1 MQPASTFS
9 IWRLTWPTIL
19 SNLAFMLTGLIF
31 LKIAGGMGIDEV
43 AAVTTGQRLF
53 FILFAVMMGLS
64 SGTTAL
70 VGRYWGAGDR
80 ERAGR
85 IAALSVIIFFIDGLL
100 LSWIAIPFLQPLVSI
115 FSLTPEAHRLAVDFV
130 FYTVLYAPPLLI
142 ILVFSM
148 AFRATGDS
156 KTPLWAAII
165 GAVLGVYL
173 GIAYTYGWHEIEAAG
188 LSGLAIGNGVGAIIT
203 VILFLLLWV
212 FGRLSFKPANPIPGF
227 LTNGRD
233 LIKIGMPAAFE
244 QMFFQGGLLIFL
256 VFLASYGNAAF
267 ATYGIG
273 LSILGLMIVIAFS
286 FSISSATLV
295 SQHLG
300 AGDKKGAYDAGWR
313 TMRTCVYIMIA
324 GGALMSLFA
333 EEIARF
339 MINDPEVIALLVP
352 FTYIISCSLPLMG
365 IEFSMAG
372 ALRGAGDTR
381 YPMMVT
387 IFSIALSRIL
397 APFILVQMGADV
409 MWLYAT
415 SLLDFGI
422 KSSLNMR
429 RFRKKTWL
437 HTVQPSAQQ
446 QTIE

>member
-1 MQPASTFS
+1 MSSSSTFN

-19 SNLAFMLTGLIF
+19 SNMAFMLTGLVF
-31 LKIAGGMGIDEV
+31 LKIAGGMGLNEV

-70 VGRYWGAGDR
+70 VGRYWGGDDKQ
-80 ERAGR
+80 RAGQ
-85 IAALSVIIFFIDGLL
+85 IAVLSVIIFLLAGLM
-100 LSWIAIPFLQPLVSI
+100 LSAATIPFLDYLVGI
-115 FSLTPEAHRLAVDFV
+115 FDLTPEAHVLAVDFIY
-130 FYTVLYAPPLLI
+130 YTVLYAPPMLVV
-142 ILVFSM
+142 LVFSM

-156 KTPLWAAII
+156 KTPLWAAIM

-173 GIAYTYGWHEIEAAG
+173 GIVVTFGWHDINAVG
-188 LSGLAIGNGVGAIIT
+188 LSGLAIGNGIAAIIT
-203 VILFLLLWV
+203 ILFFLLLWV
-212 FGRLSFKPANPIPGF
+212 FGRLSFKPANPLPNM
-227 LTNGRD
+227 LRNTYD
-233 LIKIGMPAAFE
+233 LIKIGMPAAIE
-244 QMFFQGGLLIFL
+244 QIFFQSGLLIFL
-256 VFLASYGNAAF
+256 VFLASYGDAAF

-300 AGDKKGAYDAGWR
+300 AGDKQGAYSAGWR
-313 TMRTCVYIMIA
+313 AMRTCVYIMIG
-324 GGALMSLFA
+324 GGAVMSFFA
-333 EEIARF
+333 HDIARF
-339 MINDPEVIALLVP
+339 MIDDPEVIALLVP

-381 YPMMVT
+381 SPMMVT
-387 IFSIALSRIL
+387 VFSILLSRIL
-397 APFILVQMGADV
+397 VPFILVQIGATV
-409 MWLYAT
+409 FWLYAT

-429 RFRKKTWL
+429 RFRKRDWL
-437 HTVQPSAQQ
+437 NSTRYQHLP
-446 QTIE
+446 I

>member
-1 MQPASTFS
+1 MQPISTFN
-9 IWRLTWPTIL
+9 IWRITWPTIL
-19 SNLAFMLTGLIF
+19 SNMAFIMTGLIF

-70 VGRYWGAGDR
+70 VGRYWGADDKV
-80 ERAGR
+80 RAGR
-85 IAALSVIIFFIDGLL
+85 VAALSVIIFFVDGLL
-100 LSWIAIPFLQPLVSI
+100 LSWIAIPFLEPLVSI
-115 FSLTPEAHRLAVDFV
+115 FSLTPEAQILAVDFV

-142 ILVFSM
+142 MLVFSM

-156 KTPLWAAII
+156 KTPLWAAVI

-173 GIAYTYGWHEIEAAG
+173 GIAFTYGWHEIEPAG
-188 LSGLAIGNGVGAIIT
+188 LPGLAKGNGVGAIIT
-203 VILFLLLWV
+203 VFIFLLLWI
-212 FGRLSFKPANPIPGF
+212 FGKLSFKPANPIPD
-227 LTNGRD
+227 LLSDGRD
-233 LIKIGMPAAFE
+233 LVKIGMPAAFE

-313 TMRTCVYIMIA
+313 TMRTCVYIMVA

-339 MINDPEVIALLVP
+339 MIDDPEVIALLVP

-365 IEFSMAG
+365 VEFSMAG

-387 IFSIALSRIL
+387 VFSIALSRIL
-397 APFILVQMGADV
+397 VPFILVQMGADV

-415 SLLDFGI
+415 SLLDFGL

-429 RFRKKTWL
+429 RFRNKKWL
-437 HTVQPSAQQ
+437 DVS
-446 QTIE
+446 QTIAQN

>member
-1 MQPASTFS
+1 MQPISTFN

-19 SNLAFMLTGLIF
+19 SNMAFIMTGLIF

-70 VGRYWGAGDR
+70 VGRYWGAGDKV
-80 ERAGR
+80 RAGR
-85 IAALSVIIFFIDGLL
+85 VAALSVIIFFVDGLL
-100 LSWIAIPFLQPLVSI
+100 LSWIAIPFLEPLVSI
-115 FSLTPEAHRLAVDFV
+115 FSLTPEAQILAVDFV

-142 ILVFSM
+142 MLVFSM

-156 KTPLWAAII
+156 KTPLWAAVI

-173 GIAYTYGWHEIEAAG
+173 GIAFTYGWHEIEPAG
-188 LSGLAIGNGVGAIIT
+188 LPGLAKGNGVGAIIT
-203 VILFLLLWV
+203 VIIFLLLWI
-212 FGRLSFKPANPIPGF
+212 FGKLSFKPANPIPDL

-233 LIKIGMPAAFE
+233 LVKIGMPAAFE

-313 TMRTCVYIMIA
+313 TMRTCVYIMVA

-387 IFSIALSRIL
+387 VFSIALSRIL
-397 APFILVQMGADV
+397 VPFILVQMGADV

-429 RFRKKTWL
+429 RFRNKKWL
-437 HTVQPSAQQ
+437 DVSE
-446 QTIE
+446 TIAEK

>member
-1 MQPASTFS
+1 MQPVSTFN

-19 SNLAFMLTGLIF
+19 SNMAFMLTGLVF
-31 LKIAGGMGIDEV
+31 LKIAGGMGLDEV

-70 VGRYWGAGDR
+70 VGRYWGAGDKQLV
-80 ERAGR
+80 GR
-85 IAALSVIIFFIDGLL
+85 IAALSVIIFLVDGII
-100 LSWIAIPFLQPLVSI
+100 LSWVSIPFLDPLVGI
-115 FSLTPEAHRLAVDFV
+115 FNLTPNAHALAVEFI
-130 FYTVLYAPPLLI
+130 FYTVLYAPPMLI
-142 ILVFSM
+142 VLVFSM

-156 KTPLWAAII
+156 TTPLWAAII

-173 GIAYTYGWHEIEAAG
+173 GVVITYGWHGAAPRG
-188 LSGLAIGNGVGAIIT
+188 LSGLAIGNGIASIIT
-203 VILFLLLWV
+203 VVIFLLLWIC
-212 FGRLSFKPANPIPGF
+212 GRLSFKPANPLKGF

-233 LIKIGMPAAFE
+233 LVKIGTPAAFE
-244 QMFFQGGLLIFL
+244 QMFFQAGLLVFL

-295 SQHLG
+295 SQYLG
-300 AGDKKGAYDAGWR
+300 AGDPQGAYNAGWR

-324 GGALMSLFA
+324 GGLLMSLFA

-339 MINDPEVIALLVP
+339 MIDDPEVVALMVP

-387 IFSIALSRIL
+387 MFSIALSRIL
-397 APFILVQMGADV
+397 VPWILVEMGADV
-409 MWLYAT
+409 VWLYAT

-422 KSSLNMR
+422 KSSLNMQ
-429 RFRKKTWL
+429 RFRNKQWFNSY
-437 HTVQPSAQQ
+437 QQNPQQ
-446 QTIE
+446 Q

>member
-1 MQPASTFS
+1 MQPVSTFN

-19 SNLAFMLTGLIF
+19 SNIAFMLTGLVF

-70 VGRYWGAGDR
+70 VGRYWGAGNK
-80 ERAGR
+80 ELAGR
-85 IAALSVIIFFIDGLL
+85 VAALSVIIFFVDGLL
-100 LSWIAIPFLQPLVSI
+100 LSFIAIPFLDPLVGM
-115 FSLTPEAHRLAVDFV
+115 FNLTTEAQAMAIEFV
-130 FYTVLYAPPLLI
+130 FYTVLFAPPLLI
-142 ILVFSM
+142 VLVLSM

-156 KTPLWAAII
+156 KTPLWAAAA
-165 GAVLGVYL
+165 GAVLGIYL
-173 GIAYTYGWHEIEAAG
+173 GVAFTYGWHGIEARG
-188 LSGLAIGNGVGAIIT
+188 LAGLAIGNGVGAIVT
-203 VILFLLLWV
+203 VIIFLLLWMLGV
-212 FGRLSFKPANPIPGF
+212 LSFKPANPLPGF
-227 LTNGRD
+227 LENGRD

-244 QMFFQGGLLIFL
+244 QIFFQSGLLIFL

-313 TMRTCVYIMIA
+313 SMRTCVYIMVV
-324 GGALMSLFA
+324 GSMLMSFFA

-339 MINDPEVIALLVP
+339 MINDQEVIALLVR
-352 FTYIISCSLPLMG
+352 FIYIISFSLPLMG

-397 APFILVQMGADV
+397 VPFALVQIGADV

-429 RFRKKTWL
+429 RFRKKAWL
-437 HTVQPSAQQ
+437 DAYKPTHQPSM
-446 QTIE
+446 E

>member
-1 MQPASTFS
+1 MQPVSTFN

-19 SNLAFMLTGLIF
+19 SNMAFMLTSLIF
-31 LKIAGGMGIDEV
+31 LKIAGGMGTDAV
-43 AAVTTGQRLF
+43 AAVTTGQRVF

-70 VGRYWGAGDR
+70 VGRYWGAGDK

-85 IAALSVIIFFIDGLL
+85 VAALSVIIFFVDGLL
-100 LSWIAIPFLQPLVSI
+100 LSWIAIPFLEPLVSI
-115 FSLTPEAHRLAVDFV
+115 FGLTPEAQALAVDFV
-130 FYTVLYAPPLLI
+130 FYTVLYAPPLLVV
-142 ILVFSM
+142 LVFSM

-156 KTPLWAAII
+156 KTPLWAAVV

-173 GIAYTYGWHEIEAAG
+173 GITITYGWHDMEQVG
-188 LSGLAIGNGVGAIIT
+188 LIGLAIGNGVGSIIT
-203 VILFLLLWV
+203 VIIFLLLWI
-212 FGRLSFKPANPIPGF
+212 FGKLSFKPANPLPGL
-227 LTNGRD
+227 LTNGRE
-233 LIKIGMPAAFE
+233 LVKIGMPAAFE

-267 ATYGIG
+267 ATYGVG
-273 LSILGLMIVIAFS
+273 LSILGLMIVVAFS

-295 SQHLG
+295 SQYLG

-313 TMRTCVYIMIA
+313 TMRTCVYIMVA
-324 GGALMSLFA
+324 GGLLMSFFA

-387 IFSIALSRIL
+387 LFSIGLSRIL
-397 APFILVQMGADV
+397 VPFIMVQMGADV

-429 RFRKKTWL
+429 RFRRKDWL
-437 HTVQPSAQQ
+437 NVQQPVSQ
-446 QTIE
+446 

>member
-1 MQPASTFS
+1 MQPVSTFN

-19 SNLAFMLTGLIF
+19 SNMAFMLTSLIF
-31 LKIAGGMGIDEV
+31 LKIAGGMGTDAV
-43 AAVTTGQRLF
+43 AAVTTGQRVF

-70 VGRYWGAGDR
+70 VGRYWGAGDK
-80 ERAGR
+80 ELAGR
-85 IAALSVIIFFIDGLL
+85 VAALSVIIFFVDGLL
-100 LSWIAIPFLQPLVSI
+100 LSWIAIPFLEPLVSI
-115 FSLTPEAHRLAVDFV
+115 FGLTPEARELAVDFV
-130 FYTVLYAPPLLI
+130 FYTILYAPSLLI
-142 ILVFSM
+142 VLVFSM

-156 KTPLWAAII
+156 KTPLWAAVV

-173 GIAYTYGWHEIEAAG
+173 GIAYTYGWHDMEQVG
-188 LSGLAIGNGVGAIIT
+188 LAGLAIGNGVGSIIT
-203 VILFLLLWV
+203 VIIFLLLWI
-212 FGRLSFKPANPIPGF
+212 FGKLSFKPANPLPGL
-227 LTNGRD
+227 LTNGRE
-233 LIKIGMPAAFE
+233 LVKIGMPAAFE

-267 ATYGIG
+267 ATYGVG
-273 LSILGLMIVIAFS
+273 LSILGLMIVVAFS

-295 SQHLG
+295 SQYLG

-313 TMRTCVYIMIA
+313 TMRTCVYIMVA
-324 GGALMSLFA
+324 GGLLMSFFA

-387 IFSIALSRIL
+387 VFSI
-397 APFILVQMGADV
+397 G
-409 MWLYAT
+409 
-415 SLLDFGI
+415 
-422 KSSLNMR
+422 
-429 RFRKKTWL
+429 
-437 HTVQPSAQQ
+437 
-446 QTIE
+446 

>member
-1 MQPASTFS
+1 MQSISTS
-9 IWRLTWPTIL
+9 NIWRLTWPTIL
-19 SNLAFMLTGLIF
+19 SNMAFMLTGLIF

-70 VGRYWGAGDR
+70 VGRYWGAGDK

-100 LSWIAIPFLQPLVSI
+100 LSWIAIPFLEPLVSI
-115 FSLTPEAHRLAVDFV
+115 FSLTPQAKALAVDFV

-142 ILVFSM
+142 VLVFSM

-156 KTPLWAAII
+156 KTPLWAALV

-173 GIAYTYGWHEIEAAG
+173 GIAFTYGWHEIEPAG
-188 LSGLAIGNGVGAIIT
+188 LSGLAIGNGVGSIIT
-203 VILFLLLWV
+203 IIIFLLLWI
-212 FGRLSFKPANPIPGF
+212 FGKLSFRPSNPMPGL

-256 VFLASYGNAAF
+256 VFLASYGTAAF
-267 ATYGIG
+267 ATYGVG

-324 GGALMSLFA
+324 GGALMSFFA

-387 IFSIALSRIL
+387 LFSIGFSRL
-397 APFILVQMGADV
+397 LVPFILVQIGADV

-429 RFRKKTWL
+429 RFRNKKWL
-437 HTVQPSAQQ
+437 QVG
-446 QTIE
+446 

>member
-1 MQPASTFS
+1 M
-9 IWRLTWPTIL
+9 
-19 SNLAFMLTGLIF
+19 AFIMTGLIF

-70 VGRYWGAGDR
+70 VGRYWGAGDKV
-80 ERAGR
+80 RAGR
-85 IAALSVIIFFIDGLL
+85 VAALSVIIFFVDGLL
-100 LSWIAIPFLQPLVSI
+100 LSWIAIPFLEPLVSI
-115 FSLTPEAHRLAVDFV
+115 FSLTPEAQILAVDFV

-142 ILVFSM
+142 MLVFSM

-156 KTPLWAAII
+156 KTPLWAAVI

-173 GIAYTYGWHEIEAAG
+173 GIAFTYGWHEIEPAG
-188 LSGLAIGNGVGAIIT
+188 LPGLAKGNGVGAIIT
-203 VILFLLLWV
+203 VIIFLLLWI
-212 FGRLSFKPANPIPGF
+212 FGKLSFKPANPIPDL

-233 LIKIGMPAAFE
+233 LVKIGMPAAFE

-256 VFLASYGNAAF
+256 VFLAGYGNAAF

-313 TMRTCVYIMIA
+313 TMRTCVYIMVA

-387 IFSIALSRIL
+387 VFSIALSRIL
-397 APFILVQMGADV
+397 VPFILVQMGADV

-429 RFRKKTWL
+429 RFRNKKWL
-437 HTVQPSAQQ
+437 DVS
-446 QTIE
+446 QTIAQK

>member
-1 MQPASTFS
+1 MQPISTFN

-19 SNLAFMLTGLIF
+19 SNMAFMVTGLIF
-31 LKIAGGMGIDEV
+31 LKIAGSMGIDEV

-53 FILFAVMMGLS
+53 FILFAIMMGLS

-70 VGRYWGAGDR
+70 VGRYWGAGDK

-85 IAALSVIIFFIDGLL
+85 VAALSVIIFFIDGLL
-100 LSWIAIPFLQPLVSI
+100 LSWIAIPFLEPLVSI
-115 FSLTPEAHRLAVDFV
+115 FSLTPQAQALAVDFV

-142 ILVFSM
+142 VLVFSM
-148 AFRATGDS
+148 AFRATGNS
-156 KTPLWAAII
+156 KTPLWAAVV
-165 GAVLGVYL
+165 GAILGVYL
-173 GIAYTYGWHEIEAAG
+173 GIAFTYGWHEIEPAG
-188 LSGLAIGNGVGAIIT
+188 LSGVAIGNGVGSIITAII
-203 VILFLLLWV
+203 FLLLWI
-212 FGRLSFKPANPIPGF
+212 FGKLSFKPANPIPDL

-244 QMFFQGGLLIFL
+244 QIFFQGGLLIFL

-300 AGDKKGAYDAGWR
+300 AGDKKSAYDAGWR
-313 TMRTCVYIMIA
+313 TMRTCAYMMVV

-387 IFSIALSRIL
+387 LLSIALSRIL
-397 APFILVQMGADV
+397 VPFILVQMGADV

-429 RFRKKTWL
+429 RFRNKKWL
-437 HTVQPSAQQ
+437 DVSQPIAQKQ
-446 QTIE
+446 SP

>member
-1 MQPASTFS
+1 MQSISTS
-9 IWRLTWPTIL
+9 NIWRLTWPTIL
-19 SNLAFMLTGLIF
+19 SNMAFMLTGLIF

-70 VGRYWGAGDR
+70 VGRYWGAGDK

-100 LSWIAIPFLQPLVSI
+100 LSWIAIPFLEPLVSI
-115 FSLTPEAHRLAVDFV
+115 FSLTPQAQALAVDFV

-142 ILVFSM
+142 VLVFSM

-156 KTPLWAAII
+156 KTPLWAALV

-173 GIAYTYGWHEIEAAG
+173 GIAFTYGWHEIEPAG
-188 LSGLAIGNGVGAIIT
+188 LSGLAIGNGVGYIIT
-203 VILFLLLWV
+203 IIIFLLLWI
-212 FGRLSFKPANPIPGF
+212 FGKLSFRPSNPMPGL

-256 VFLASYGNAAF
+256 VFLASYGTAAF
-267 ATYGIG
+267 ATYGVG

-324 GGALMSLFA
+324 GGALMSFFA

-387 IFSIALSRIL
+387 LFSIGFSRL
-397 APFILVQMGADV
+397 LVPFILVQIGADV

-429 RFRKKTWL
+429 RFRNKKWL
-437 HTVQPSAQQ
+437 QLG
-446 QTIE
+446 

>member
-1 MQPASTFS
+1 MQPISTFN
-9 IWRLTWPTIL
+9 IWRITWPTIL
-19 SNLAFMLTGLIF
+19 SNMAFIMTGLIF

-70 VGRYWGAGDR
+70 VGRYWGAGDKV
-80 ERAGR
+80 RAGR
-85 IAALSVIIFFIDGLL
+85 VAALSVIIFFVDGLL
-100 LSWIAIPFLQPLVSI
+100 LSWIAIPFLEPLVSI
-115 FSLTPEAHRLAVDFV
+115 FSLTPEAQILAVDFV

-142 ILVFSM
+142 MLVFSM

-156 KTPLWAAII
+156 KTPLWAAVI

-173 GIAYTYGWHEIEAAG
+173 GIAFTYGWHEIEPAG
-188 LSGLAIGNGVGAIIT
+188 LPGLAKGNGVGAIIT
-203 VILFLLLWV
+203 VIIFLLLWI
-212 FGRLSFKPANPIPGF
+212 FGKLSFKPANPIPDL

-233 LIKIGMPAAFE
+233 LVKIGMPAAFE

-313 TMRTCVYIMIA
+313 TMRTCVYIMVA

-387 IFSIALSRIL
+387 VFSIALSRIL
-397 APFILVQMGADV
+397 VPFILVQMGADV

-429 RFRKKTWL
+429 RFRNKKWL
-437 HTVQPSAQQ
+437 DVS
-446 QTIE
+446 QTIAQK

>member
-1 MQPASTFS
+1 MNPISTLS
-9 IWRLTWPTIL
+9 IWRLTWPTII
-19 SNLAFMLTGLIF
+19 SNIAFMIMGLVF
-31 LKIAGGMGIDEV
+31 LKVAGGMGTDEV
-43 AAVTTGQRLF
+43 AAATTGQRLF
-53 FILFAVMMGLS
+53 FMLHAVMMGLS

-70 VGRYWGAGDR
+70 VGRYWGGDDK

-85 IAALSVIIFFIDGLL
+85 FAAISVIIFCIDGIL
-100 LSWIAIPFLQPLVSI
+100 LSWIAIPFREQLVGIFGLSPEATSLAIDFFYWTALFAPPMLVS
-115 FSLTPEAHRLAVDFV
+115 FV
-130 FYTVLYAPPLLI
+130 VST
-142 ILVFSM
+142 

-156 KTPLWAAII
+156 TTPLLLALVSVAFGI
-165 GAVLGVYL
+165 YL
-173 GIAYTYGWHEIEAAG
+173 GLAYTFGWHGLTALG
-188 LSGLAIGNGVGAIIT
+188 LSGLAIGGGVSATIST
-203 VILFLLLWV
+203 VIFLLIWLL
-212 FGRLSFKPANPIPGF
+212 GGLSFRPSNPIPGF
-227 LTNGRD
+227 LAD
-233 LIKIGMPAAFE
+233 SKALIKIGTPAAFE
-244 QMFFQGGLLIFL
+244 QMFFQAGLLVFL
-256 VFLASYGNAAF
+256 VFLASYGDAAF

-300 AGDKKGAYDAGWR
+300 AGDKKGAYDAAWR
-313 TMRTCVYIMIA
+313 TMRTCAYIMVA
-324 GGALMSLFA
+324 GGAVMSFFA
-333 EEIARF
+333 EQISRF
-339 MINDPEVIALLVP
+339 MIDDPEVIVLMVP
-352 FTYIISCSLPLMG
+352 FIYIISCSLPLMG

-397 APFILVQMGADV
+397 VPFILVTIGADV

-429 RFRKKTWL
+429 RFRKKTWMQ
-437 HTVQPSAQQ
+437 VEQPS
-446 QTIE
+446 TL

>member
-1 MQPASTFS
+1 MQTASTFN

-19 SNLAFMLTGLIF
+19 SNMAFMLTGLVF
-31 LKIAGGMGIDEV
+31 LKIAGGMGLDEV

-70 VGRYWGAGDR
+70 VGRYWGANDQQM
-80 ERAGR
+80 AGR
-85 IAALSVIIFFIDGLL
+85 IAALSVIIFFFAGIL
-100 LSWIAIPFLQPLVSI
+100 LSWLAIPFLEQLVGI
-115 FSLTPEAHRLAVDFV
+115 FNLTPEAHVAAVDFIY
-130 FYTVLYAPPLLI
+130 YTVLYAPPMLI
-142 ILVFSM
+142 VLVFSM

-156 KTPLWAAII
+156 KTPLWAALI
-165 GAVLGVYL
+165 GAVLGIYL
-173 GIAYTYGWHEIEAAG
+173 GVVYAYGWHGIAPVG
-188 LSGLAIGNGVGAIIT
+188 LSGLAIGNGVAAIIT
-203 VILFLLLWV
+203 VLLFMGLWLL
-212 FGRLSFKPANPIPGF
+212 GRLSFKPANPLPGMAS
-227 LTNGRD
+227 NSRD
-233 LIKIGMPAAFE
+233 LVRIGMPAAFE
-244 QMFFQGGLLIFL
+244 QVFFQAGLLVFL
-256 VFLASYGNAAF
+256 VFLSSYGNAAF

-300 AGDKKGAYDAGWR
+300 AGDKKGAYNAGWR
-313 TMRTCVYIMIA
+313 TMRTCVYIMVA
-324 GGALMSLFA
+324 GGAMMSLFA

-339 MINDPEVIALLVP
+339 IIDDPEVIALLVP

-387 IFSIALSRIL
+387 MFSILLSRVL
-397 APFILVQMGADV
+397 VPFVLVQIGADV

-422 KSSLNMR
+422 KSSLNLR
-429 RFRKKTWL
+429 RFRKKDWL
-437 HTVQPSAQQ
+437 HRQPPNQH
-446 QTIE
+446 

>member
-1 MQPASTFS
+1 MQPISTFN

-19 SNLAFMLTGLIF
+19 SNMAFIMTGLIF

-70 VGRYWGAGDR
+70 VGRYWGAGDKV
-80 ERAGR
+80 RAGR
-85 IAALSVIIFFIDGLL
+85 VAALSVIIFFVDGLL
-100 LSWIAIPFLQPLVSI
+100 LSWIAIPFLEPLVSI
-115 FSLTPEAHRLAVDFV
+115 FSLTPEAQILAVDFV

-142 ILVFSM
+142 MLVFSM

-156 KTPLWAAII
+156 KTPLWAAVI

-173 GIAYTYGWHEIEAAG
+173 GIAFTYGWHEIEPAG
-188 LSGLAIGNGVGAIIT
+188 LPGLAKGNGVGAIIT
-203 VILFLLLWV
+203 VIIFLLLWI
-212 FGRLSFKPANPIPGF
+212 FGKLSFKPANPIPDL

-233 LIKIGMPAAFE
+233 LVKIGMPAAFE

-313 TMRTCVYIMIA
+313 TMRTCVYIMVA

-387 IFSIALSRIL
+387 VFSIALSRIL
-397 APFILVQMGADV
+397 VPFILVQMGADV

-429 RFRKKTWL
+429 RFRNKKWL
-437 HTVQPSAQQ
+437 DVS
-446 QTIE
+446 QTIAQK

>member
-1 MQPASTFS
+1 MQSISTS
-9 IWRLTWPTIL
+9 NIWRLTWPTIL
-19 SNLAFMLTGLIF
+19 SNMAFMLTGLIF

-70 VGRYWGAGDR
+70 VGRYWGAGDK

-100 LSWIAIPFLQPLVSI
+100 LSWIAIPFLEPLVSI
-115 FSLTPEAHRLAVDFV
+115 FSLTPQAQALAVDFV

-142 ILVFSM
+142 VLVFSM

-156 KTPLWAAII
+156 KTPLWAALV

-173 GIAYTYGWHEIEAAG
+173 GIAFTYGWHEIEPAG
-188 LSGLAIGNGVGAIIT
+188 LSGLAIGNGVGSIIT
-203 VILFLLLWV
+203 IIIFLLLWI
-212 FGRLSFKPANPIPGF
+212 FGKLSFRPSNPMPGL

-256 VFLASYGNAAF
+256 VFLASYGTAAF
-267 ATYGIG
+267 ATYGVG

-324 GGALMSLFA
+324 GGALMSFFA

-387 IFSIALSRIL
+387 VFSIGFSRL
-397 APFILVQMGADV
+397 LVPFILVQIGADV

-429 RFRKKTWL
+429 RFRNKKWL
-437 HTVQPSAQQ
+437 QLG
-446 QTIE
+446 

>member
-1 MQPASTFS
+1 MKPASTFN

-19 SNLAFMLTGLIF
+19 SNMAFMLTSLIF
-31 LKIAGGMGIDEV
+31 LKIAGGMGTDEV

-70 VGRYWGAGDR
+70 VGRYWGAGDK

-85 IAALSVIIFFIDGLL
+85 VAALSVIIFFVDGLL
-100 LSWIAIPFLQPLVSI
+100 LSWIAIPFLEPLVSI
-115 FSLTPEAHRLAVDFV
+115 FGLTPEAQALAVDFV

-142 ILVFSM
+142 VLVFSM

-156 KTPLWAAII
+156 KTPLWAAVV

-173 GIAYTYGWHEIEAAG
+173 GIAYTYGWHDMEQVG
-188 LSGLAIGNGVGAIIT
+188 LTGLAIGNGVGSIIT
-203 VILFLLLWV
+203 VIIFLLLWI
-212 FGRLSFKPANPIPGF
+212 FGKLSFKPANPLPGL
-227 LTNGRD
+227 LTNGRE
-233 LIKIGMPAAFE
+233 LVKIGMPAAFE
-244 QMFFQGGLLIFL
+244 QMFFQAGLLIFL

-267 ATYGIG
+267 ATYGVG

-295 SQHLG
+295 SQYLG

-313 TMRTCVYIMIA
+313 TMRTCVYIMVA
-324 GGALMSLFA
+324 GGLLMSFFA

-387 IFSIALSRIL
+387 VFSIGLSRIL
-397 APFILVQMGADV
+397 VPFTMVQMGADV

-429 RFRKKTWL
+429 RFRNKKWQQ
-437 HTVQPSAQQ
+437 VGQPNTQ
-446 QTIE
+446 

>member
-1 MQPASTFS
+1 MQTASTFN

-19 SNLAFMLTGLIF
+19 SNMAFMLTGLVF
-31 LKIAGGMGIDEV
+31 LKIAGGMGLDEV

-70 VGRYWGAGDR
+70 VGRYWGANDQQM
-80 ERAGR
+80 AGR
-85 IAALSVIIFFIDGLL
+85 IAALSVIIFFFAGIL
-100 LSWIAIPFLQPLVSI
+100 LSWLAIPFLEQLVGI
-115 FSLTPEAHRLAVDFV
+115 FSLTPKAHVAAVDFIY
-130 FYTVLYAPPLLI
+130 YTVLYAPPMLI
-142 ILVFSM
+142 VLVFSM

-156 KTPLWAAII
+156 KTPLWAALI
-165 GAVLGVYL
+165 GAVLGIYL
-173 GIAYTYGWHEIEAAG
+173 GVVYAYGWHGIAPVG
-188 LSGLAIGNGVGAIIT
+188 LSGLAIGNGVAAIIT
-203 VILFLLLWV
+203 VLLFMGLWLL
-212 FGRLSFKPANPIPGF
+212 GRLSFKPANPLPGMAS
-227 LTNGRD
+227 NSRD
-233 LIKIGMPAAFE
+233 LFRIGMPAAFE
-244 QMFFQGGLLIFL
+244 QVFFQAGLLIFL
-256 VFLASYGNAAF
+256 VFLSSYGNAAF

-300 AGDKKGAYDAGWR
+300 AGDEKGAYNAGWR
-313 TMRTCVYIMIA
+313 TMRTCVYIMVA
-324 GGALMSLFA
+324 GGAMMSLFA

-339 MINDPEVIALLVP
+339 IIDDPEVIALLVP

-387 IFSIALSRIL
+387 MFSILLSRVL
-397 APFILVQMGADV
+397 VPFVLVQIGADV

-422 KSSLNMR
+422 KSSLNLR
-429 RFRKKTWL
+429 RFRKKDWL
-437 HTVQPSAQQ
+437 HRQPPNQH
-446 QTIE
+446 

>member
-1 MQPASTFS
+1 MNPVSTFA

-19 SNLAFMLTGLIF
+19 SNMAFMLTGLIF
-31 LKIAGGMGIDEV
+31 LKIAGGMGLDEA

-70 VGRYWGAGDR
+70 VGRYWGA
-80 ERAGR
+80 ENKIMAGR
-85 IAALSVIIFFIDGLL
+85 IAALSVLVFLVDGLL
-100 LSWIAIPFLQPLVSI
+100 LSWVSIPFLDPLVGI
-115 FSLTPEAHRLAVDFV
+115 FNLTPAAHEMAVDFV
-130 FYTVLYAPPLLI
+130 FYTVLYAPPMLI
-142 ILVFSM
+142 VLIFSM

-156 KTPLWAAII
+156 TTPLWAALM

-173 GIAYTYGWHEIEAAG
+173 GMAYTYGWHGLKAAG
-188 LSGLAIGNGVGAIIT
+188 LSGLAIGNGVGSIIT
-203 VILFLLLWV
+203 VIIFIALWLL
-212 FGRLSFKPANPIPGF
+212 GMLSFKPVNPIPDF
-227 LTNGRD
+227 VRNGRD
-233 LIKIGMPAAFE
+233 LVKIGTPAAFE
-244 QMFFQGGLLIFL
+244 QIFFQGGLLVFL

-295 SQHLG
+295 SQYLG
-300 AGDKKGAYDAGWR
+300 AGDHQGAYNAGWR
-313 TMRTCVYIMIA
+313 TMRTCVYIMIL
-324 GGALMSLFA
+324 GGILMSSFA

-339 MINDPEVIALLVP
+339 MISDPEVVALLIP

-381 YPMMVT
+381 YPMVVT
-387 IFSIALSRIL
+387 VISIALNRIL
-397 APFILVQMGADV
+397 IPFILVKIGADV
-409 MWLYAT
+409 IWLYAT
-415 SLLDFGI
+415 SLLDFGL
-422 KSSLNMR
+422 KSGLNMR
-429 RFRKKTWL
+429 RFRNKTWL
-437 HTVQPSAQQ
+437 KDHQPNSQHSSK
-446 QTIE
+446 

>member
-422 KSSLNMR
+422 KSSLNMH

>member
-1 MQPASTFS
+1 MKPVSTFN

-19 SNLAFMLTGLIF
+19 SNIAFMLTGLVF

-70 VGRYWGAGDR
+70 VGRYWGAGDK

-85 IAALSVIIFFIDGLL
+85 VASLSVIIFFVDGLL
-100 LSWIAIPFLQPLVSI
+100 LSWIASPFLEPLVSI
-115 FSLTPEAHRLAVDFV
+115 FSLTPEAQALAVDFI

-142 ILVFSM
+142 VLVFSM

-156 KTPLWAAII
+156 KTPLWAALV
-165 GAVLGVYL
+165 GAVLGIYL
-173 GIAYTYGWHEIEAAG
+173 GIAFTYGWHGIKAAG
-188 LSGLAIGNGVGAIIT
+188 LSGLAIGNGVAAIIT
-203 VILFLLLWV
+203 VTIFLLLWLL
-212 FGRLSFKPANPIPGF
+212 GKLSFKPANPIPDF
-227 LTNGRD
+227 LENGRD
-233 LIKIGMPAAFE
+233 LVKIGMPAAIE
-244 QMFFQGGLLIFL
+244 QVFFQAGLLVFL

-295 SQHLG
+295 SQYLG
-300 AGDKKGAYDAGWR
+300 AGDKKGAYNAGWR

-324 GGALMSLFA
+324 GGLVMSYFA

-339 MINDPEVIALLVP
+339 MIDDPEVIALMVP

-387 IFSIALSRIL
+387 MFSIALSRIL
-397 APFILVQMGADV
+397 VPFILVQIGADV

-429 RFRKKTWL
+429 RFRRKDWL
-437 HTVQPSAQQ
+437 NVQQPVSQ
-446 QTIE
+446 

>member
-1 MQPASTFS
+1 MQTVSTFN

-19 SNLAFMLTGLIF
+19 SNMAFMLTGLVL

-53 FILFAVMMGLS
+53 FMLFAVMMGLS

-70 VGRYWGAGDR
+70 VGRYWGAGNK
-80 ERAGR
+80 ELAGR
-85 IAALSVIIFFIDGLL
+85 VAALSVIIFLVDGLL
-100 LSWIAIPFLQPLVSI
+100 LSFIAIPFLEPLVSI
-115 FSLTPEAHRLAVDFV
+115 FSLTPEAHALAVDFV
-130 FYTVLYAPPLLI
+130 YYTVLLAPPLLI
-142 ILVFSM
+142 VLVFSM

-156 KTPLWAAII
+156 KTPLWAAVV

-173 GIAYTYGWHEIEAAG
+173 GIVFTYGWHGIEPMG

-203 VILFLLLWV
+203 VIIFMLLWV
-212 FGRLSFKPANPIPGF
+212 LGALSFKPANPLPGF
-227 LTNGRD
+227 VQNGRD

-244 QMFFQGGLLIFL
+244 QVFFQAGLLVFL

-300 AGDKKGAYDAGWR
+300 AGDKQGAYNAGWR
-313 TMRTCVYIMIA
+313 TMRTCLYIMIA
-324 GGALMSLFA
+324 GSLMMSLFA

-339 MINDPEVIALLVP
+339 MINDPEVIALIVP
-352 FTYIISCSLPLMG
+352 FIYIISCSLPLMG

-387 IFSIALSRIL
+387 IFSIALSRVL
-397 APFILVQMGADV
+397 VPFVMVQVGADV

-429 RFRKKTWL
+429 RFRKKAWL
-437 HTVQPSAQQ
+437 QAYNPNH
-446 QTIE
+446 

>member
-1 MQPASTFS
+1 MQPISTFN

-19 SNLAFMLTGLIF
+19 SNMAFMLTGLIF

-70 VGRYWGAGDR
+70 VGRYWGAGDKV
-80 ERAGR
+80 RAGR
-85 IAALSVIIFFIDGLL
+85 VAALSVIIFFVDGLL
-100 LSWIAIPFLQPLVSI
+100 LSWIAIPFLEPLVSI
-115 FSLTPEAHRLAVDFV
+115 FSLTPEAQILAVDFV

-142 ILVFSM
+142 MLVFSM

-156 KTPLWAAII
+156 KTPLWAAVI

-173 GIAYTYGWHEIEAAG
+173 GIAFTYGWHEIEPAG
-188 LSGLAIGNGVGAIIT
+188 LPGLAKGNGVGAIIT
-203 VILFLLLWV
+203 VIIFLLLWI
-212 FGRLSFKPANPIPGF
+212 FGKLSFKPANPIPDL

-233 LIKIGMPAAFE
+233 LVKIGMPAAFE

-313 TMRTCVYIMIA
+313 TMRTCVYIMVA

-387 IFSIALSRIL
+387 VFSIALSRIL
-397 APFILVQMGADV
+397 VPFILVQMGADV

-429 RFRKKTWL
+429 RFRNKKWL
-437 HTVQPSAQQ
+437 DVS
-446 QTIE
+446 QTIAQK

>member
-1 MQPASTFS
+1 MQPISTFN

-19 SNLAFMLTGLIF
+19 SNMAFMVTGLIF
-31 LKIAGGMGIDEV
+31 LKIAGSMGIDEV

-53 FILFAVMMGLS
+53 FILFAIMMGLS

-70 VGRYWGAGDR
+70 VGRYWGAGDK

-85 IAALSVIIFFIDGLL
+85 VAALSVIIFFIDGLL
-100 LSWIAIPFLQPLVSI
+100 LSWIAIPFLEPLVSI
-115 FSLTPEAHRLAVDFV
+115 FSLTPQAQALAVDFV

-142 ILVFSM
+142 VLVFSM

-156 KTPLWAAII
+156 KTPLWAAVV
-165 GAVLGVYL
+165 GAILGVYL
-173 GIAYTYGWHEIEAAG
+173 GIAFTYGWHEIEPAG
-188 LSGLAIGNGVGAIIT
+188 LSGLAMGNGVGSIIT
-203 VILFLLLWV
+203 VIIFLLLWI
-212 FGRLSFKPANPIPGF
+212 FGKLSFKPANPIPD
-227 LTNGRD
+227 LLANGRD

-244 QMFFQGGLLIFL
+244 QIFFQGGLLIFL

-313 TMRTCVYIMIA
+313 TMRTCAYIMVA

-387 IFSIALSRIL
+387 VFSIVLSRIL
-397 APFILVQMGADV
+397 VPFILVQMGADV
-409 MWLYAT
+409 IWLYAT

-429 RFRKKTWL
+429 RFRNKQWL
-437 HTVQPSAQQ
+437 DVSQSIAHK
-446 QTIE
+446 

>member
-1 MQPASTFS
+1 MSASSTFN

-19 SNLAFMLTGLIF
+19 SNMAFMLTGLVF
-31 LKIAGGMGIDEV
+31 LKIAGGMGLDEV

-70 VGRYWGAGDR
+70 VGRYWGANDTQ
-80 ERAGR
+80 RAGQ
-85 IAALSVIIFFIDGLL
+85 IAVLSVIIFLLAGLM
-100 LSWIAIPFLQPLVSI
+100 LSAATMPYLDYLVGI
-115 FSLTPEAHRLAVDFV
+115 FELSAEAHILAIDFI
-130 FYTVLYAPPLLI
+130 FYTVLYAPPMLVV
-142 ILVFSM
+142 LVFSM

-156 KTPLWAAII
+156 KTPLWAAVM

-173 GIAYTYGWHEIEAAG
+173 GVIFTFGWYDITALG
-188 LSGLAIGNGVGAIIT
+188 LSGLAIGNGVAAIIT
-203 VILFLLLWV
+203 IMFFLLLWIS
-212 FGRLSFKPANPIPGF
+212 GKLSFRPANPLPNM
-227 LTNGRD
+227 LRNSYD

-244 QMFFQGGLLIFL
+244 QVFFQSGLLIFL

-300 AGDKKGAYDAGWR
+300 AGDKQGAYRAGWR
-313 TMRTCVYIMIA
+313 AMRTCVYIMIA
-324 GGALMSLFA
+324 GGALMSFFA

-339 MINDPEVIALLVP
+339 IIDDQEVIALLVP

-365 IEFSMAG
+365 VEFSMAG

-387 IFSIALSRIL
+387 VFSILLSRIL
-397 APFILVQMGADV
+397 VPFILVQLGASV
-409 MWLYAT
+409 FWLYAT

-422 KSSLNMR
+422 KSSLNMH
-429 RFRKKTWL
+429 RFRKRDWMNSTQHQQL
-437 HTVQPSAQQ
+437 PS
-446 QTIE
+446 